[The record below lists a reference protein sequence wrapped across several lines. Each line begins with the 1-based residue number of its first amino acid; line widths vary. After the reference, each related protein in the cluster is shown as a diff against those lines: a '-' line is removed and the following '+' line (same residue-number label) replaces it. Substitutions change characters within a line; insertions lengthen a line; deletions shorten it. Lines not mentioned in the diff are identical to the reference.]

1 MRWLKL
7 FFWGV
12 LATMVAASAWA
23 SRDRGVLDA
32 LADLAADPWGLVTLV
47 DLYLGFFVFYL
58 WLAYKETSL
67 AARALWLM
75 AILTLGNIA
84 TAAYVLWQLHRL
96 PAGATAADLLL
107 RRPARDE
114 GPDAVVG

>member
-1 MRWLKL
+1 MRGLKA

-12 LATMVAASAWA
+12 LATMVAAVAWA
-23 SRDRGVLDA
+23 SRDRGVLEA
-32 LADLAADPWGLVTLV
+32 MADLLADPWGVVTLV

-58 WLAYKETSL
+58 WLVYKETSL
-67 AARALWLM
+67 AARVLWLL

-107 RRPARDE
+107 RRPPAR
-114 GPDAVVG
+114 